1 MKTKQEIWNEI
12 QDTIRKNNP
21 SVMNQISDTE
31 KLSIY
36 NLLEGTLLEALYE
49 IEKMKEHVMK
59 NPEAQAELAKALSAT
74 NTLVSTES
82 NDKGSTG

>member
-59 NPEAQAELAKALSAT
+59 NPEAQAELAKALSVS
-74 NTLVSTES
+74 NTLVSTEP

>member
-12 QDTIRKNNP
+12 QDTIQKNNP
-21 SVMNQISDTE
+21 NILDRIGDVE
-31 KLSIY
+31 KRSIR
-36 NLLEGTLLEALYE
+36 NLLEDTLLEALYE